1 MKIVKADEEGL
12 RLAAATMRNGGVV
25 IYPTETVYGMG
36 CIPSDPEAA
45 MKICEIKGRAEKP
58 LPLVCGDIEMAR
70 KVVQFNVT
78 AEKLAEAFWPG
89 PLMFIL
95 PSKVVYPMWVTH
107 GKNTLGLRVP
117 GAEVPRKLAQLAGGV
132 IVSTSANISGEPPA
146 ITAKEALSKTGF
158 KVDLVVDGGPSPGGK
173 PSTII
178 DLSGKEMWILRSG
191 PISGAQIMETL
202 KR

>member
-12 RLAAATMRNGGVV
+12 RLAAATMKNGGVV

-36 CIPSDPEAA
+36 CIPSDPDAA
-45 MKICEIKGRAEKP
+45 KKICKIKGRAVNP
-58 LPLVCGDIEMAR
+58 LPLVCSDIEMAR
-70 KVVQFNVT
+70 KVVQFNAT

-95 PSKVVYPMWVTH
+95 PSKVVYPMWVAH
-107 GKNTLGLRVP
+107 GKKTLGLRVP
-117 GAEVPRKLAQLAGGV
+117 GNEASRKLAQLAGGV

-146 ITAKEALSKTGF
+146 TTAKEALSQTRF

-191 PISGAQIMETL
+191 PISGSQIMETL